1 MFNKELIAQLS
12 NEINERITHQ
22 MENGKKER
30 MQKFAKED
38 NTIDATGLIAFT
50 LAEAKLFCSLYTTDF
65 LMTLAEYEEMDKK
78 LADGTLEMPEIEKAS
93 AIPMQRDENWA
104 DDLMTAQ
111 QYQERIKA
119 AAAKAEV
126 SRTTPAMMVFF
137 RPTLEAIMPA
147 GMYATIAAACASSM
161 VVL

>member
-12 NEINERITHQ
+12 GEINERITHQ

-78 LADGTLEMPEIEKAS
+78 LAEGTLEMPEIEKYS
-93 AIPMQRDENWA
+93 AVPMQRDENWEQ
-104 DDLMTAQ
+104 DLVTAK

-119 AAAKAEV
+119 A
-126 SRTTPAMMVFF
+126 
-137 RPTLEAIMPA
+137 EAIQKEEEERMKNPQA
-147 GMYATIAAACASSM
+147 PKI
-161 VVL
+161 

>member
-12 NEINERITHQ
+12 GEINERITHQ

-65 LMTLAEYEEMDKK
+65 LMTLAEYEEMDSK
-78 LADGTLEMPEIEKAS
+78 LADGTLEMPEIDKA
-93 AIPMQRDENWA
+93 AAVPLQKEA
-104 DDLMTAQ
+104 DWDLVTPQ
-111 QYQERIKA
+111 QYQQQ
-119 AAAKAEV
+119 
-126 SRTTPAMMVFF
+126 
-137 RPTLEAIMPA
+137 LEAAEAIKKEEEERLNSHQAPR
-147 GMYATIAAACASSM
+147 I
-161 VVL
+161 

>member
-78 LADGTLEMPEIEKAS
+78 LADGTLEMPEIEKA
-93 AIPMQRDENWA
+93 AAVPMQRDENWEQ
-104 DDLMTAQ
+104 DLVTAK
-111 QYQERIKA
+111 QYQERVKA
-119 AAAKAEV
+119 A
-126 SRTTPAMMVFF
+126 
-137 RPTLEAIMPA
+137 EAIQKEEEERLKKEQAPK
-147 GMYATIAAACASSM
+147 I
-161 VVL
+161 

>member
-12 NEINERITHQ
+12 GEINERITHQ

-65 LMTLAEYEEMDKK
+65 LMTLAEYEEMDNK
-78 LADGTLEMPEIEKAS
+78 LADGTLEMPEIDKA
-93 AIPMQRDENWA
+93 AAVPLQKEA
-104 DDLMTAQ
+104 DWDLVTPQ
-111 QYQERIKA
+111 QYQKQLETA
-119 AAAKAEV
+119 
-126 SRTTPAMMVFF
+126 
-137 RPTLEAIMPA
+137 EAIKKEEEERLNSHQAPK
-147 GMYATIAAACASSM
+147 I
-161 VVL
+161 

>member
-78 LADGTLEMPEIEKAS
+78 LADGTLEMPEIDKAA
-93 AIPMQRDENWA
+93 AIPMQKDANW
-104 DDLMTAQ
+104 DQDLVTAK

-119 AAAKAEV
+119 A
-126 SRTTPAMMVFF
+126 
-137 RPTLEAIMPA
+137 EAIKKEEEERMKNPQA
-147 GMYATIAAACASSM
+147 PKI
-161 VVL
+161 

>member
-111 QYQERIKA
+111 QYQERVKA
-119 AAAKAEV
+119 A
-126 SRTTPAMMVFF
+126 
-137 RPTLEAIMPA
+137 EAIQKEEEERLNKEQAPR
-147 GMYATIAAACASSM
+147 I
-161 VVL
+161 

>member
-78 LADGTLEMPEIEKAS
+78 LADGTLEMPEIDKA
-93 AIPMQRDENWA
+93 AAVPMQRDANW
-104 DDLMTAQ
+104 DQDLVTAQ
-111 QYQERIKA
+111 QYQERLKA
-119 AAAKAEV
+119 A
-126 SRTTPAMMVFF
+126 
-137 RPTLEAIMPA
+137 EAIQKEEEERLKKEQAPK
-147 GMYATIAAACASSM
+147 I
-161 VVL
+161 

>member
-111 QYQERIKA
+111 QYQERVKA
-119 AAAKAEV
+119 A
-126 SRTTPAMMVFF
+126 
-137 RPTLEAIMPA
+137 EAIQKEEEERMKNPQA
-147 GMYATIAAACASSM
+147 PRI
-161 VVL
+161 

>member
-111 QYQERIKA
+111 QYQERVKA
-119 AAAKAEV
+119 A
-126 SRTTPAMMVFF
+126 
-137 RPTLEAIMPA
+137 EAIQKEEEERMKNHQAPR
-147 GMYATIAAACASSM
+147 I
-161 VVL
+161 